1 MATMGDEQASTQRL
15 VPAASRTVAILRL
28 LSRAPRPMNLS
39 EIAAT
44 LEIVPST
51 CLHIL
56 RVLVAESLVNVDP
69 ATKRYRLGIGIL
81 SLARSVLA
89 KDPLADFLRTELE
102 GVANDFL
109 VSSVATKIEGD
120 RAITITT
127 AIPQKA
133 FAINTEVGSRYP
145 IYMGGTGRCVAAFGD
160 VDPQRMVRQIGKG
173 RWARLPDPAAWL
185 AEVEECR
192 RRGYA
197 VDREN
202 YITGITVVAVPVL
215 DRGGALTHTL
225 GIISVS
231 EVADRIGI
239 DRLAGA
245 LIAVADRARNL
256 GGE

>member
-1 MATMGDEQASTQRL
+1 M
-15 VPAASRTVAILRL
+15 
-28 LSRAPRPMNLS
+28 
-39 EIAAT
+39 
-44 LEIVPST
+44 
-51 CLHIL
+51 
-56 RVLVAESLVNVDP
+56 
-69 ATKRYRLGIGIL
+69 
-81 SLARSVLA
+81 
-89 KDPLADFLRTELE
+89 
-102 GVANDFL
+102 
-109 VSSVATKIEGD
+109 
-120 RAITITT
+120 
-127 AIPQKA
+127 
-133 FAINTEVGSRYP
+133 
-145 IYMGGTGRCVAAFGD
+145 AAFGD
-160 VDPQRMVRQIGKG
+160 VDPQRMVRQIGKAG
-173 RWARLPDPAAWL
+173 EGFPTRPRGWRGG
-185 AEVEECR
+185 ECR